1 MGPSLCHL
9 SDMGELQ
16 TKDPGLWARMWAKV
30 TGKALPTTSLDDAD
44 DYVAPSAVAGT
55 VVTPAYD
62 PETALSAFAA
72 FPWVRACI
80 TAKVEDLAALP
91 RYVMVGHGDNAER
104 FDDHPVLGLLRR
116 PNPNENG
123 VIFTRQRLVDLFLS
137 GNAMRAV
144 AGVALGEPVSLHRLH
159 PDLWD
164 PELDAHGGIASWQ
177 GESAS
182 NSFPATEVLHDRYPS
197 WVNDGRMVLGES
209 PIRSLDRDLTTDLNA
224 AKLAARL
231 SATGQPR
238 MMLTPDPK
246 DPRSAANMDRDAK
259 RRERAGWERA
269 LKESESGTVIGNR
282 GWIAT
287 PFGLTPRDMEFEKT
301 RIWGR
306 DSTLAALGVPP
317 ARVGIPTANYATSRE
332 QMKVYWRTLMGE
344 AAVLDATD
352 AELARM
358 FTRWAQANLGGSWRQ
373 KLQTMRVVTD
383 FSTVEALQESR
394 TERLQRVQTHI
405 FNGLPPALAYREEGF
420 EELASE
426 MVNQPAPAPT
436 AEPEEEE
443 TEAERRLAV
452 NGGPRLTLFT
462 RETPAPRPV
471 TVKAVPGKY
480 EHIDFT
486 PPSGV
491 REECARGL
499 EWHEDGESG
508 DGLTPPT
515 VAWARRL
522 ADGEDIS
529 PEKARKMR
537 AWLARHEADKEGEGF
552 SPGEPGYPSP
562 GRVAWALWG
571 GDPAVGWSA
580 KLVGQMDSADEEGR
594 AAQWRDFIAKT
605 HNPIERLLQHALQ
618 QALQEQ
624 AAVLAARIPD
634 LLSEERGLHAKVLTA
649 DEVATALRIAESMG
663 ILRDAAMR
671 YIRRALEQGLADALG
686 AFDITDPTDARRLD
700 RLLELRLGHM
710 VQNVS
715 PETKTRVRNVVVN
728 GIEQGLT
735 TSEVQAALMQDAAFG
750 ASRALRIARTET
762 TTALEEGADEGY
774 AAATQAGVKFELMWL
789 TARDGSPPIRASHV
803 TMDGQTRAPGESFT
817 SGAGHHALRPGGFDI
832 ASEDIN
838 CRCTRVPKII
848 EEQ

>member
-1 MGPSLCHL
+1 
-9 SDMGELQ
+9 MGELQ

-420 EELASE
+420 EELASA
-426 MVNQPAPAPT
+426 MVSQPAPAPT
-436 AEPEEEE
+436 VEPEAVPEEDE
-443 TEAERRLAV
+443 KRLAA
-452 NGGPRLTLFT
+452 NAGRLTLF
-462 RETPAPRPV
+462 
-471 TVKAVPGKY
+471 
-480 EHIDFT
+480 
-486 PPSGV
+486 
-491 REECARGL
+491 
-499 EWHEDGESG
+499 
-508 DGLTPPT
+508 
-515 VAWARRL
+515 
-522 ADGEDIS
+522 
-529 PEKARKMR
+529 
-537 AWLARHEADKEGEGF
+537 
-552 SPGEPGYPSP
+552 
-562 GRVAWALWG
+562 
-571 GDPAVGWSA
+571 
-580 KLVGQMDSADEEGR
+580 R
-594 AAQWRDFIAKT
+594 AAPELVPDPEPTAEEVEAQRTAQWEAYIERA
-605 HNPIERLLQHALQ
+605 HSPIERLLQHALQ

-634 LLSEERGLHAKVLTA
+634 MMSEERGLHAKVLTT

-663 ILRDAAMR
+663 ILRDAALR
-671 YIRRALEQGLADALG
+671 YIRRALEQGLTDALG

-700 RLLELRLGHM
+700 RLLELRLGQM

-735 TSEVQAALMQDAAFG
+735 TNEVQAALMQDAAFG

-774 AAATQAGVKFELMWL
+774 SAASDAGVKFELQWL
-789 TARDGSPPIRASHV
+789 TARDGSVRDSHR
-803 TMDGQTRAPGESFT
+803 TMDAQTQPPGVKFT
-817 SGAGHHALRPGGFDI
+817 SGAGHKTLRPGGFGI
-832 ASEDIN
+832 ASEDIQ

>member
-1 MGPSLCHL
+1 
-9 SDMGELQ
+9 MGELQ
-16 TKDPGLWARMWAKV
+16 TKDPGFWARMWAKV
-30 TGKALPTTSLDDAD
+30 TGKALPTTSLDDPD
-44 DYVAPSAVAGT
+44 DFIAPSAIDGT
-55 VVTPAYD
+55 VVSPAYD
-62 PETALSAFAA
+62 PETALSAYAA

-91 RYVMVGHGDNAER
+91 RYVMVGEGDDAER
-104 FDDHPVLGLLRR
+104 FDDHPVLDLLKR

-159 PDLWD
+159 PDLWR

-209 PIRSLDRDLTTDLNA
+209 PIRSLDRDLTTDMNA

-246 DPRSAANMDRDAK
+246 DPRSASSMDREAK
-259 RRERAGWERA
+259 RKERAGWERA
-269 LKESESGTVIGNR
+269 LQESKSGTVIGNR

-317 ARVGIPTANYATSRE
+317 SRVGIPTANYATSRE

-358 FTRWAQANLGGSWRQ
+358 YTRWARANLGGAWKR
-373 KLQTMRVVTD
+373 KLETMRVVTD
-383 FSTVEALQESR
+383 FSAVEALQESR

-405 FNGLPPALAYREEGF
+405 FNGVPPAMAYREEGF

-426 MVNQPAPAPT
+426 MVSQPAPAPE
-436 AEPEEEE
+436 AEPAEVEEEE
-443 TEAERRLAV
+443 EKRLAA
-452 NGGPRLTLFT
+452 NGGKALTLF
-462 RETPAPRPV
+462 
-471 TVKAVPGKY
+471 
-480 EHIDFT
+480 
-486 PPSGV
+486 
-491 REECARGL
+491 
-499 EWHEDGESG
+499 
-508 DGLTPPT
+508 
-515 VAWARRL
+515 
-522 ADGEDIS
+522 
-529 PEKARKMR
+529 
-537 AWLARHEADKEGEGF
+537 
-552 SPGEPGYPSP
+552 
-562 GRVAWALWG
+562 
-571 GDPAVGWSA
+571 
-580 KLVGQMDSADEEGR
+580 R
-594 AAQWRDFIAKT
+594 AAPELVPPPEPSAEEVEAQRTAQWEAYIERT
-605 HNPIERLLQHALQ
+605 HKPLERLLQHAMQ
-618 QALQEQ
+618 EALREQ
-624 AAVLAARIPD
+624 ARVLASRVPE
-634 LLSEERGLHAKVLTA
+634 LLSEVERGLYTKQLTE
-649 DEVATALRIAESMG
+649 DEVASVLRIAESMG
-663 ILRDAAMR
+663 ILRDAAMES
-671 YIRRALEQGLADALG
+671 IRKALERGLREALG
-686 AFDITDPTDARRLD
+686 ALGIDVPLDARRLQ
-700 RLLELRLGHM
+700 RLLDARLGTM

-715 PETKTRVRNVVVN
+715 PETRNRVRQVVVT
-728 GIEQGLT
+728 GLDQGLT
-735 TSEVQAALMQDAAFG
+735 TNEIQAALMQDAAFN

-774 AAATQAGVKFELMWL
+774 SAATDAGVKFDLQWL
-789 TARDGSPPIRASHV
+789 TARDGSVRDSHRP
-803 TMDGQTRAPGESFT
+803 MDQQLRKPGQKFT
-817 SGAGHHALRPGGFDI
+817 SGAGHSTVAPGQFGI
-832 ASEDIN
+832 ASEDVN

>member
-1 MGPSLCHL
+1 MGPSLSHL

-420 EELASE
+420 EELASA
-426 MVNQPAPAPT
+426 MVSQPAPAPT
-436 AEPEEEE
+436 VEPEAVPEEDE
-443 TEAERRLAV
+443 KRLAA
-452 NGGPRLTLFT
+452 NAGRLTLF
-462 RETPAPRPV
+462 
-471 TVKAVPGKY
+471 
-480 EHIDFT
+480 
-486 PPSGV
+486 
-491 REECARGL
+491 
-499 EWHEDGESG
+499 
-508 DGLTPPT
+508 
-515 VAWARRL
+515 
-522 ADGEDIS
+522 
-529 PEKARKMR
+529 
-537 AWLARHEADKEGEGF
+537 
-552 SPGEPGYPSP
+552 
-562 GRVAWALWG
+562 
-571 GDPAVGWSA
+571 
-580 KLVGQMDSADEEGR
+580 R
-594 AAQWRDFIAKT
+594 AAPELVPDPEPTAEEVEAQRTAQWEAYIERA
-605 HNPIERLLQHALQ
+605 HSPIERLLQHALQ

-634 LLSEERGLHAKVLTA
+634 MMSEERGLHAKVLTT

-663 ILRDAAMR
+663 ILRDAALR
-671 YIRRALEQGLADALG
+671 YIRRALEQGLTDALG

-700 RLLELRLGHM
+700 RLLELRLGQM

-735 TSEVQAALMQDAAFG
+735 TNEVQAALMQDAAFG

-774 AAATQAGVKFELMWL
+774 SAASDAGVKFELQWL
-789 TARDGSPPIRASHV
+789 TARDGSVRDSHR
-803 TMDGQTRAPGESFT
+803 TMDAQTQPPGVKFT
-817 SGAGHHALRPGGFDI
+817 SGAGHKTLRPGGFGI
-832 ASEDIN
+832 ASEDIQ